1 MLRVLSTRAST
12 KVRSTASWC
21 LRVWVG
27 SVRAGAAAITAPV
40 RTTTCATTVG
50 TAARAR
56 WVRTTTR
63 RGSSRPQG
71 FTPSGRGLAFFR
83 KPASPQEP
91 PGFAPAVF
99 AFWNGRLGLGQSRE
113 FRAFGACHG
122 GIALLQDRLADEA
135 FGLRQSGRLAQLV
148 EQLTLNQRVVGS
160 IPTAPTI
167 HSGLKLHRSNEP
179 AFGGLFDV
187 HDSGCKLRAG
197 ERSVGSKGL
206 MRRLRSAASFFKMS
220 TMIGSRSPLSRSA
233 SVPMLIAATA

>member
-83 KPASPQEP
+83 RPASPQEP

-99 AFWNGRLGLGQSRE
+99 AYWNGRLGQGQSRE
-113 FRAFGACHG
+113 FGAFGACHG

-135 FGLRQSGRLAQLV
+135 IGLRQSGRLAQLV

-167 HSGLKLHRSNEP
+167 PLASRRMARITPEVEAPAVRLKSRPPISRRARRP
-179 AFGGLFDV
+179 CTTRRTIWSPRPW
-187 HDSGCKLRAG
+187 SGC
-197 ERSVGSKGL
+197 
-206 MRRLRSAASFFKMS
+206 
-220 TMIGSRSPLSRSA
+220 
-233 SVPMLIAATA
+233 